1 MLLKSVISETNA
13 ACDQALEYYQKIQ
26 SAHQG
31 MLSRVRWLESKIVAM
46 MESTKASVSHLESL
60 KSKEKLDEVVQ
71 QEDMHKTLGQINQLI
86 VKYVLFL

>member
-1 MLLKSVISETNA
+1 
-13 ACDQALEYYQKIQ
+13 
-26 SAHQG
+26 
-31 MLSRVRWLESKIVAM
+31 M

-71 QEDMHKTLGQINQLI
+71 EEDMHKTLGQINQLI